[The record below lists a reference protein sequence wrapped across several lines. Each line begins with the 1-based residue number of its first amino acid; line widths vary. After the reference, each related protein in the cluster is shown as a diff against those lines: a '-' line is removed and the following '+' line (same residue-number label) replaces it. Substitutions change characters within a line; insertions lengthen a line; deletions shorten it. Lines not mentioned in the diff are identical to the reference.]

1 MAIAD
6 SAKHSTKFIRKK
18 FLVTLFSATKKL
30 AFFLRI
36 RTCLQTDQANPKGRN
51 YMIKKS

>member
-18 FLVTLFSATKKL
+18 FLVALFSARKNF
-30 AFFLRI
+30 AFFLGI
-36 RTCLQTDQANPKGRN
+36 QSCLQPDQANPQGRN